1 MKKRIEKFGDFEIEW
16 TRASRTRIES
26 QGHGLVFF
34 LGKGGKNVI
43 GFIVGWEWFR
53 KETNRVK
60 VFVLR
65 PYSKEWE
72 GLLSD
77 PKKILEDLKECVR
90 IVLKAPDGKLEGE
103 IKNNIYAM
111 GSC

>member
-1 MKKRIEKFGDFEIEW
+1 MRNNIERFGDFEIEW
-16 TRASRTRIES
+16 KSASRIGIVS
-26 QGHGLVFF
+26 QGHGLMFY
-34 LGKGGKNVI
+34 LGEGFENVI

-65 PYSKEWE
+65 PYSKEW
-72 GLLSD
+72 GGVVSD
-77 PKKILEDLKECVR
+77 PRKILEDLKECVR
-90 IVLKAPDGKLEGE
+90 TVLKDPEGKLEGK